1 MSDSSM
7 TESMR
12 LGKPEFFAMN
22 NPLRRWW
29 QKHREF
35 PIFLAM
41 LERRGIDLSGAVVM
55 DAGCGSGYSTTLI
68 VDRFCPSR
76 VIAFDLM
83 PEQVMLAKKRGLG
96 VDFHVGDATR
106 MDAESASCDAVFIF
120 GVLHHIPAW
129 REALSETS
137 RVLKPGGVMLLEEP
151 HYRFDWPELDVGI
164 REAGMEI
171 LERQAWVLG
180 YFRSYLCGTQSL
192 RENRPL

>member
-41 LERRGIDLSGAVVM
+41 LERQGIDLKGAVVM
-55 DAGCGSGYSTTLI
+55 DAGCGSGYSTALI
-68 VDRFCPSR
+68 LDRFHPR
-76 VIAFDLM
+76 GIIAFDLM
-83 PEQVMLAKKRGLG
+83 PEQIILANKRGLG
-96 VDFHVGDATR
+96 VDFRVGDATG
-106 MDAESASCDAVFIF
+106 MDAENSSCDAVFIF
-120 GVLHHIPAW
+120 GILHHIPAW

-137 RVLKPGGVMLLEEP
+137 RVLKQGGVVLLEEP
-151 HYRFDWPELDVGI
+151 HYRFDWPELEVGI
-164 REAGMEI
+164 REAGMKI
-171 LERQAWVLG
+171 LERQPWLLG
-180 YFRSYLCGTQSL
+180 YFRSYLCRT
-192 RENRPL
+192 R